1 MESKDSS
8 NNYYRLKLGIGLL
21 VIFLIIGCM
30 EKPVIR
36 VTDPPETPE
45 AAPVEE
51 KPAPP
56 AQEPDANARAA
67 AAMVRQGR
75 QHLTRGELDAAIRV
89 LERSVALD
97 STNGQ
102 NYYYLAEAWLMKKN
116 ARQARD
122 FNRLAGIQL
131 AQDANWKSQISRQK
145 NRIDQ
150 LGN

>member
-1 MESKDSS
+1 MDSKDLLIKHS
-8 NNYYRLKLGIGLL
+8 RTKLGIGLL
-21 VIFLIIGCM
+21 GILMIIGCM
-30 EKPVIR
+30 EKPEIR
-36 VTDPPETPE
+36 VAEPPKTPE
-45 AAPVEE
+45 VAPAEE
-51 KPAPP
+51 APAPP

-116 ARQARD
+116 ARQARE

-131 AQDANWKSQISRQK
+131 AQDANWKTRVGRQK

>member
-1 MESKDSS
+1 MDSKDSL
-8 NNYYRLKLGIGLL
+8 NNHYRIKSGICVL
-21 VIFLIIGCM
+21 VILLIIGCM
-30 EKPVIR
+30 EKPEIR
-36 VTDPPETPE
+36 VAEPPKTPQTQPAEE
-45 AAPVEE
+45 A
-51 KPAPP
+51 PAPP
-56 AQEPDANARAA
+56 TQEPDANARAA

-102 NYYYLAEAWLMKKN
+102 NYYYLAEAWLLKKN
-116 ARQARD
+116 ARQARE

-131 AQDANWKSQISRQK
+131 AQDANWKTRINRQK
-145 NRIDQ
+145 NRIEQ

>member
-8 NNYYRLKLGIGLL
+8 NNHNRLKLGIGFL
-21 VIFLIIGCM
+21 VILLIIGCM
-30 EKPVIR
+30 EKPAIR
-36 VTDPPETPE
+36 VTDPPETHQ
-45 AAPVEE
+45 AAPAEE

-75 QHLTRGELDAAIRV
+75 QHLTRGELDAAIRA

-116 ARQARD
+116 ARQARE

-131 AQDANWKSQISRQK
+131 AQDANWKTQISRQK